1 MADHHPPP
9 HPPPLPIDARY
20 RRAPGQTPIIP
31 ERSGSLLAGAHAAA
45 ASATAALL
53 HPSPSVRSADSAF
66 PTSAS
71 SSAFSSS
78 TAAAYDADASEIQR
92 MVRKALEL
100 ASVAVSLDNDS
111 DYPRSLQAYNDT
123 ILLFET
129 ICERDDDICM
139 RNNHLGPYRKS
150 PPQPPLGPDT
160 VPKASTG
167 LAPGEKKRI
176 IALRGSYMRRSEI
189 LSGVLNAHYAYRPI
203 PADLAAMVAG
213 TSRHFATQTTAPHPS
228 LTNSATSSRR
238 SITPR
243 RYSLAPRSYEQ
254 TYDELV
260 HAACMAAEHAKHPPD
275 VGQQSDARHTFKL
288 FAALLESMATTAIA
302 GGADLTHALRIPA
315 QLWIAPTHKLQ
326 AVDAKIAVCDAVVA
340 ILRPFQPDQ
349 QLMVALQQHQQQQQQ
364 QRPSGGGG
372 GGGGGSQAL
381 FIAELTAAAATLES
395 LRAAMVKKHRF
406 FASGDTTSSASSS
419 PVVSTASLPY
429 QNNGSSISSSSIYS
443 SNASSTTGAGAATM
457 ASSSSTRESHHSGQ
471 RVKHWGSKLS
481 KGMEK
486 LTSRPSL
493 QHLDQYHMSQSLS
506 SVASASQTN
515 VAAINT
521 TNTGSGT
528 SGGGGGGGG
537 GGERSTAMST
547 SFDSLA
553 SPITTSAPP
562 NTPLDAP
569 TAYRDALARC
579 LASASPLGKAREDVL
594 DTIAR
599 EQSLSMML
607 SASSSLH
614 ADYSSSSSSTMTTS
628 DAELHARATDSQRAV
643 LDALDAVARGLKALI
658 VVGFLKRDVGVLAA
672 RFWKKM
678 RRVAV
683 S

>member
-1 MADHHPPP
+1 MADHPPQ
-9 HPPPLPIDARY
+9 PPAPALSVDPRF
-20 RRAPGQTPIIP
+20 RRAPGQTPVIP
-31 ERSGSLLAGAHAAA
+31 ERSGSLLPGAQATVAAA
-45 ASATAALL
+45 ASATAHLL
-53 HPSPSVRSADSAF
+53 PPFSSTARIERTNS
-66 PTSAS
+66 PTSAT
-71 SSAFSSS
+71 AFSSS
-78 TAAAYDADASEIQR
+78 VVAGCDSDVSEIQR

-100 ASVAVSLDNDS
+100 ASVAVSLDTDS

-139 RNNHLGPYRKS
+139 RNNHLGPYRKC
-150 PPQPPLGPDT
+150 PPVPPLGPDT
-160 VPKASTG
+160 VPKASVG

-176 IALRGSYMRRSEI
+176 MALRGSYMRRSEI
-189 LSGVLNAHYAYRPI
+189 LSGVLNAHYAYKPI

-213 TSRHFATQTTAPHPS
+213 TPRHVLNQAPHPLIS
-228 LTNSATSSRR
+228 SSTSSRR

-243 RYSLAPRSYEQ
+243 TYSLAPRSYEQ

-260 HAACMAAEHAKHPPD
+260 NTASLSTEPAKHPPD
-275 VGQQSDARHTFKL
+275 MPQPSDAGRTFKL
-288 FAALLESMATTAIA
+288 FAALLESMTTTAVA
-302 GGADLTHALRIPA
+302 GGADLTPALRIPA
-315 QLWIAPTHKLQ
+315 QLWVAPTHKLQ

-340 ILRPFQPDQ
+340 ILRPFQTEQ
-349 QLMVALQQHQQQQQQ
+349 QLMVALQ
-364 QRPSGGGG
+364 RP
-372 GGGGGSQAL
+372 GGGSQAL
-381 FIAELTAAAATLES
+381 FVAELTAAAATLES

-406 FASGDTTSSASSS
+406 FASGDSTPMAS

-429 QNNGSSISSSSIYS
+429 QNSSSSS
-443 SNASSTTGAGAATM
+443 SLLSAAT
-457 ASSSSTRESHHSGQ
+457 ASTRDSHGIHGHSGQ

-493 QHLDQYHMSQSLS
+493 QHLDQFHMSQSS
-506 SVASASQTN
+506 SSIASASQNQASNNAATN
-515 VAAINT
+515 SDSRGGA
-521 TNTGSGT
+521 GG
-528 SGGGGGGGG
+528 SGGGGSAPLG
-537 GGERSTAMST
+537 T
-547 SFDSLA
+547 SLDSLS

-594 DTIAR
+594 DTVAR
-599 EQSLSMML
+599 QQHILGTE
-607 SASSSLH
+607 
-614 ADYSSSSSSTMTTS
+614 T
-628 DAELHARATDSQRAV
+628 DAELAARATDQQRAV
-643 LDALDAVARGLKALI
+643 LDALDSVARGLKALI
-658 VVGFLKRDVGVLAA
+658 IVGFLRRDVGVLAA